1 MTTPP
6 VLTPI
11 PEAELTD
18 EQRALYDAILD
29 GRKPISKNT
38 SLTAVKGE
46 LRGPF
51 DPLLRAP
58 KVGHAVQ
65 QLGLALRHQTDLPA
79 AATESAILTAAIHH
93 EAEFEWYA
101 HANIVRTRK
110 LISEDDIDRIRK
122 STQPEEADA
131 ALAWKAATAMLKMK
145 PLDAQL
151 VSEVTD
157 RWGEQGLVELTCM
170 VGHYT
175 HLALLMHCLNIT
187 PPEPSDMRG

>member
-11 PEAELTD
+11 PEADLTA
-18 EQRALYDAILD
+18 EQRELYDAILD
-29 GRKPISKNT
+29 GRKPINKNT
-38 SLTAVKGE
+38 SLTAEHGE

-79 AATESAILTAAIHH
+79 AATETAILTAAIHH

-101 HANIVRTRK
+101 HANIVRSRK
-110 LISEDDIDRIRK
+110 LISEDDIDRIR
-122 STQPEEADA
+122 QGIEPEESDA
-131 ALAWKAATAMLKMK
+131 ALAWKAATALLKMK
-145 PLDAQL
+145 PLEPAI
-151 VSEVTD
+151 VEEVTG

-187 PPEPSDMRG
+187 PPEPSDMRA